1 MRNGEEA
8 QTEKEREARRSVVKV
23 SGLRIQ
29 PAWGGYIYDV
39 HRWLW
44 KGVTEKQI
52 IMNHDPKLGAMHNRQ
67 TRLFECSQA
76 RCYMHL
82 YPWARCLGD

>member
-8 QTEKEREARRSVVKV
+8 QTEKEREARGSVVKV

-39 HRWLW
+39 HRWIW
-44 KGVTEKQI
+44 VTEKQI
-52 IMNHDPKLGAMHNRQ
+52 IMIQNLERYKTGSPDCLSA
-67 TRLFECSQA
+67 A
-76 RCYMHL
+76 RHSVICTCIHG
-82 YPWARCLGD
+82 PGV

>member
-8 QTEKEREARRSVVKV
+8 QTEKERGSVVKV

-29 PAWGGYIYDV
+29 PAKEGYIYDV

-52 IMNHDPKLGAMHNRQ
+52 IMIQNLERCTTGRPDCLNA
-67 TRLFECSQA
+67 A
-76 RCYMHL
+76 RHAVICTCIHG
-82 YPWARCLGD
+82 PGV